1 MIQSIDP
8 VAFGATLSSAF
19 KFDLI
24 ANKPKATVLEAL
36 AVDDAMRMLWK
47 QTILPN
53 YVIKLN
59 FFSIFKI
66 CNLPWGSLLAKSERL
81 SKSQINRIRTSDRPY
96 QAKRFE
102 ANEKKQMRRMNRKL
116 LLGSITKERKF
127 VIRTRRWSAFWKRSM
142 RKQISAHQSNSLQTL
157 RLQSACQK
165 GYCQLDHSGCSVV
178 TNGLLASTSCNAYK
192 WQDNV
197 TVSWCREDLETKRC
211 QNPHR
216 SKPSTAYATWIVDKL
231 EPFATERRLSI
242 GTFAAVSSNAIICLL
257 AGQAVPPVENCSTPP
272 EFDHDR
278 LTQSH

>member
-157 RLQSACQK
+157 RLTAI
-165 GYCQLDHSGCSVV
+165 GLPE
-178 TNGLLASTSCNAYK
+178 GLLSVGPLRLLGSHK
-192 WQDNV
+192 WSVGEHILQ
-197 TVSWCREDLETKRC
+197 
-211 QNPHR
+211 
-216 SKPSTAYATWIVDKL
+216 
-231 EPFATERRLSI
+231 RLQ
-242 GTFAAVSSNAIICLL
+242 V
-257 AGQAVPPVENCSTPP
+257 AGQCYCFLMPRRFRKEKVPESTPLKA
-272 EFDHDR
+272 FDGICNVDCR
-278 LTQSH
+278 